1 MGFDFEWL
9 FGEDDACDF
18 DCDYDMSQRYDD
30 YVDSF
35 DDDYVPADFNDEEDD
50 DWSDDADTTPMEQ
63 PIIMPNPSTVTCL
76 YMKLIVLVWLT
87 VFEQTSQS
95 FGETAEDKNG

>member
-50 DWSDDADTTPMEQ
+50 D
-63 PIIMPNPSTVTCL
+63 
-76 YMKLIVLVWLT
+76 
-87 VFEQTSQS
+87 
-95 FGETAEDKNG
+95 

>member
-30 YVDSF
+30 YVNSF
-35 DDDYVPADFNDEEDD
+35 DDYYDPDDFKDEEDD
-50 DWSDDADTTPMEQ
+50 DWSDDAERRIDNNDSITPR
-63 PIIMPNPSTVTCL
+63 P
-76 YMKLIVLVWLT
+76 
-87 VFEQTSQS
+87 
-95 FGETAEDKNG
+95 